1 MKRASGLLDKIVA
14 PYTYN
19 DSLNYKYIAISSEIE
34 KTFWVKM
41 QTFHFLYKSLNAE
54 DRRMCECFQ
63 SSKTSLANNNNNF

>member
-34 KTFWVKM
+34 
-41 QTFHFLYKSLNAE
+41 
-54 DRRMCECFQ
+54 
-63 SSKTSLANNNNNF
+63 